1 VTLPVAI
8 LAGGPAMRLR
18 PLTDAIPKSMVE
30 VAGRP
35 FLFHQLDWLREE
47 GVKQVVLCVGYLG
60 EQIRAAVGDGAA
72 FGLAVEYSFDGPHFM
87 GTGGALRRA
96 VPMLGD
102 AFFVLYGDSY
112 LRCPFSDVERAFH
125 SAGKPALMTVL
136 ENDGQWDKS
145 NVLFSRGRLVRYD
158 KRNPLPEM
166 RHIDYGLSV
175 LRAGVFTPRGED
187 EVFDLADV
195 LGVLSERGELAGFE
209 VRDRFYE
216 IGSLAGLKETAEF
229 LSRKGK
235 R

>member
-1 VTLPVAI
+1 
-8 LAGGPAMRLR
+8 
-18 PLTDAIPKSMVE
+18 MVE

-72 FGLAVEYSFDGPHFM
+72 YGLAVEYSFDGPHFL

-96 VPMLGD
+96 IPMLGD

-112 LRCPFSDVERAFH
+112 LRCPFSDVERAFR

-158 KRNPLPEM
+158 KRNPSPEM

-175 LRAGVFTPRGED
+175 LRADVFTARGED

-216 IGSLAGLKETAEF
+216 IGSPAGLKETAEF